1 MSRICG
7 NESLEGEMKGRL
19 VGTKPCMGSPE
30 IGWPQSSRAGYFE
43 IVANSLSD
51 SAKKNEYWLTA
62 KT

>member
-1 MSRICG
+1 
-7 NESLEGEMKGRL
+7 MKGRL